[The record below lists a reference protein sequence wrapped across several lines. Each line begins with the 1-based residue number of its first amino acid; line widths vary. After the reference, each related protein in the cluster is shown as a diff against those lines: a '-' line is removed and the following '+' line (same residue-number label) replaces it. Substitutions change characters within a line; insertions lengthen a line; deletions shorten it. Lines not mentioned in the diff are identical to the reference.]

1 MTAPTGVMT
10 LAGRHAL
17 VTGGGRGIGAAVSR
31 ALLVRGA
38 TVTIVGRRAETLD
51 TARKALAPHG
61 TVVTIAA
68 DVTDPAAVERAVA
81 RAREETGP
89 IAILVNNAGQATSA
103 PFRRTDPELW
113 HRMIAANL
121 DSTYYCTRAALPD
134 MVAASWGRVVNVA
147 SIAGLYGH
155 AYVTA
160 YCAAKH
166 GVVGLTRALAAE
178 LVGTPITVN
187 AVCPGYTDTDMV
199 KDGVAGIV
207 AKTGRSADEARAG
220 LAAVNPQKRLIH
232 PDEVADVVAWLCLPT
247 SSGVSGQAIVVG

>member
-1 MTAPTGVMT
+1 
-10 LAGRHAL
+10 

-31 ALLVRGA
+31 ALLAHGA
-38 TVTIVGRRAETLD
+38 RVTIVGRRAETLE
-51 TARKALAPHG
+51 
-61 TVVTIAA
+61 AA
-68 DVTDPAAVERAVA
+68 CAELRQLGEVNAVQGDVTDPDSVGRAVA
-81 RAREETGP
+81 SARDELG
-89 IAILVNNAGQATSA
+89 AIGVLVNNAGQAASA
-103 PFRRTDPELW
+103 PFRRTDAALW

-121 DSTYYCTRAALPD
+121 DSTYYCTQAVLPD
-134 MVAASWGRVVNVA
+134 MVAGSWGRVINVA

-207 AKTGRSADEARAG
+207 AKTGRTADEARAG
-220 LAAVNPQKRLIH
+220 LAATNPQKRLIH
-232 PDEVADVVAWLCLPT
+232 PDEVAAVVLWLCLPA